1 MKINYHFFGKD
12 CLIDRELK
20 NRANLDLALSEKNM
34 SNCGALFVNQI
45 HGKEVVVI
53 DRKEKIYGEQGLPR
67 ADAIVTNLAN
77 IAIGVIT
84 ADCAPILFFDEEKKV
99 VAAAHAGW
107 RGAKLGVIESV
118 VAEMKK
124 LGANNIKA
132 IVGPMIQQ
140 KSYEVSSEFIDD
152 FLSED
157 LANKIFFI
165 NGEKPD
171 KYLFD
176 LPSYVEK
183 KLAEAGIAKVE
194 NLKINTYSE
203 EEKFF
208 SFRRSFHRGEN
219 DCGRNVSAIAINDL

>member
-1 MKINYHFFGKD
+1 MKIKYHFFGKD

-20 NRANLDLALSEKNM
+20 NRVNLDLALSEKNM

-53 DRKEKIYGEQGLPR
+53 DREEKIHGEQGLPK
-67 ADAIVTNLAN
+67 ADAIVTNLTN

-99 VAAAHAGW
+99 IAAAHAGW

-118 VAEMKK
+118 VKEMRK
-124 LGANNIKA
+124 LGAKNIQA
-132 IVGPMIQQ
+132 IIGPMIQQ
-140 KSYEVSSEFIDD
+140 KSYEVSGEFIDD
-152 FLSED
+152 FLSEEGS
-157 LANKIFFI
+157 NKIFFI
-165 NGEKPD
+165 NGENPD
-171 KYLFD
+171 KHLFD

-183 KLAEAGIAKVE
+183 KLSEAGIEKVE